1 MNGSVLL
8 DAGPL
13 VAFLS
18 ARDAYH
24 EWATEQWRTLTPPM
38 LTCEAVLAE
47 AVFLLR
53 REDRRVQSVLEL
65 VKRGVVRLDFVLG
78 HELDAVHAL
87 LRRYEDAPMSLA
99 DACLVRMSEL
109 HAESRVFT
117 VDRHFR
123 LYRRHGRQVIPLLAP
138 W

>member
-1 MNGSVLL
+1 MNGPVIL

-18 ARDAYH
+18 ASDSYH
-24 EWATEQWRTLTPPM
+24 PWAVAQWRALTPPM
-38 LTCEAVLAE
+38 ITCDAVLAE

-53 REDRRVQSVLEL
+53 REERPVLGVLEL
-65 VKRGVVRLDFVLG
+65 VKRGIVRLDFVLG
-78 HELDAVHAL
+78 DELDAVQTL
-87 LRRYEDAPMSLA
+87 LTRYEDVRISLA
-99 DACLVRMSEL
+99 DACLVRMSETQ
-109 HAESRVFT
+109 AAARVFT

-123 LYRRHGRQVIPLLAP
+123 LYRRHRRQIIPLVAP